1 MNKAKTWCT
10 AFALLLGLS
19 ACSGDS
25 QTSGGNGPGNNAG
38 VDAGVAP
45 DAEPEL
51 DPFETALEE
60 REYDY
65 SAALR
70 IAALRLTG
78 DLPTLTEIKS
88 VAEAADQKTAYENL
102 ITAYIADPRFAG
114 TQVEF
119 WKNTFKMGGSE
130 ELDSAGVFAAQLVVE
145 GRPLT
150 ELLTATT
157 GTCPTYDP
165 GTQTFTPVDC
175 NNGVPVHAGL
185 LSHPGMNS
193 HFISNMAFRRVRWV
207 QETFACTA
215 FPAEVVSEPEALS
228 DTALYTAPWEFTS
241 IAGPATGGDIDFLDY
256 ESVVCANCH
265 ATMNH
270 MAPLFGNFDDLGVFG
285 NEIAVPKPV
294 EGNPPTELVDWLP
307 AGEVTGWRV
316 DAPAADLP
324 ALGAAMAADPRVA
337 ECSVARAWNYAM
349 GKGDIV
355 DTLAAVPPSVFQTE
369 LDEFVAGGYD
379 YKTLLYRVFTSDDF
393 VQF

>member
-1 MNKAKTWCT
+1 MNKAKTWCA
-10 AFALLLGLS
+10 AFALLLGLG

-25 QTSGGNGPGNNAG
+25 QTQGGNGPDNNGG
-38 VDAGVAP
+38 VDAGVAD
-45 DAEPEL
+45 DAAPEL

-88 VAEAADQKTAYENL
+88 VAEAADQKTAYETL
-102 ITAYIADPRFAG
+102 VTAYIADPRFAN
-114 TQVEF
+114 TQIDF
-119 WKNTFKMGGSE
+119 WKNTFRMGGTP
-130 ELDSAGVFAAQLVVE
+130 ELDTAGVLAAQLVVE

-157 GTCPTYDP
+157 GTCPTYDD
-165 GTQTFTPVDC
+165 GTGIFTAVDC
-175 NNGVPVHAGL
+175 DNGVPVHAGL
-185 LSHPGMNS
+185 LTHPGMNA
-193 HFISNMAFRRVRWV
+193 HFTSNMAFRRVRWV

-215 FPAEVVSEPEALS
+215 FPAEISAQPEALS

-241 IAGPATGGDIDFLDY
+241 ISGIANGGDIDFLDY
-256 ESVVCANCH
+256 QSVVCANCH

-270 MAPLFGNFDDLGVFG
+270 MAPLFGYFDDQGVLSDDIF
-285 NEIAVPKPV
+285 VPKPV
-294 EGNPPTELVDWLP
+294 EGNPPTELIDWLP
-307 AGEVTGWRV
+307 AGEVTAWRV

-337 ECSVARAWNYAM
+337 ECSVARAWNWAM

-355 DTLAAVPPSVFQTE
+355 DTLAAVPPAVFQAQH
-369 LDEFVAGGYD
+369 DEFIANGYD

>member
-1 MNKAKTWCT
+1 MNKAKTWSA

-19 ACSGDS
+19 ACGGDG
-25 QTSGGNGPGNNAG
+25 QTIGDGPGNNG
-38 VDAGVAP
+38 VDAGP
-45 DAEPEL
+45 SEDAAPEL
-51 DPFETALEE
+51 TPFEQALEE

-70 IAALRLTG
+70 IAALRLKG
-78 DLPTLTEIKS
+78 DLPTLTELQSIETAGDPKS
-88 VAEAADQKTAYENL
+88 AYETL
-102 ITAYIADPRFAG
+102 VAAYIADPRFADM
-114 TQVEF
+114 QVEY
-119 WKNTFKMGGSE
+119 WKNTFKMGGSA
-130 ELDSAGVFAAQLVVE
+130 ELDSAGILAAQLVVE

-165 GTQTFTPVDC
+165 NTGIFTPVDC
-175 NNGVPVHAGL
+175 DNGVPVHAGL
-185 LSHPGMNS
+185 LTHPGMNA
-193 HFISNMAFRRVRWV
+193 HFTSNMAFRRVRWV

-215 FPAEVVSEPEALS
+215 FPAELSDEPESLS

-241 IAGPATGGDIDFLDY
+241 ISGVANGGDIDFLDY

-270 MAPLFGNFDDLGVFG
+270 MAPLFGYFDDLGVLSTD
-285 NEIAVPKPV
+285 IAVPKPV
-294 EGNPPTELVDWLP
+294 DGNPPTALIDWLP
-307 AGEVTGWRV
+307 DGEPTGWRV

-324 ALGAAMAADPRVA
+324 ALGAVMAADPRVA
-337 ECSVARAWNYAM
+337 ECSVARAWNWAM

-355 DTLAAVPPSVFQTE
+355 DTLSTVPQEVFQTQY
-369 LDEFVAGGYD
+369 DDFIANGYD
-379 YKTLLYRVFTSDDF
+379 YQELLYQVFTSDDF

>member
-1 MNKAKTWCT
+1 MNKAKTWCA
-10 AFALLLGLS
+10 AFALLLGLG

-25 QTSGGNGPGNNAG
+25 QTQGGNGPDNNGG
-38 VDAGVAP
+38 VDAGVAD
-45 DAEPEL
+45 DAAPEL

-88 VAEAADQKTAYENL
+88 VAEAADQKTAYETL
-102 ITAYIADPRFAG
+102 VTAYIADPRFAN
-114 TQVEF
+114 TQIDF
-119 WKNTFKMGGSE
+119 WKNTFRMGGTP
-130 ELDSAGVFAAQLVVE
+130 ELDTAGVLAAQLVVE

-157 GTCPTYDP
+157 GTCPTYDD
-165 GTQTFTPVDC
+165 GTGIFTAVDC
-175 NNGVPVHAGL
+175 DNGVPVHSGL
-185 LSHPGMNS
+185 LTHPGMNA
-193 HFISNMAFRRVRWV
+193 HFTSNMAFRRVRWV

-215 FPAEVVSEPEALS
+215 FPAEISAQPEALS

-241 IAGPATGGDIDFLDY
+241 ISGIANGGDIDFLDY
-256 ESVVCANCH
+256 QSVVCANCH

-270 MAPLFGNFDDLGVFG
+270 MAPLFGYFDDQGVLSDDIF
-285 NEIAVPKPV
+285 VPKPV
-294 EGNPPTELVDWLP
+294 EGNPPTELIDWLP
-307 AGEVTGWRV
+307 AGEVTAWRV

-337 ECSVARAWNYAM
+337 ECSVARAWNWAM

-355 DTLAAVPPSVFQTE
+355 DTLAAVPPAVFQAQH
-369 LDEFVAGGYD
+369 DEFIANGYD

>member
-1 MNKAKTWCT
+1 MNKAKTWSA

-19 ACSGDS
+19 ACSGDP
-25 QTSGGNGPGNNAG
+25 QTQGNGPGDDPG
-38 VDAGVAP
+38 SVDAGP
-45 DAEPEL
+45 TEDAAPEL
-51 DPFETALEE
+51 TPFEEALEE

-78 DLPTLTEIKS
+78 DLPTLTQLKS
-88 VAEAADQKTAYENL
+88 IETAGDQKSTYEAL
-102 ITAYIADPRFAG
+102 VSAYIADPRFAD

-119 WKNTFKMGGSE
+119 WKNTFKMGGSA
-130 ELDSAGVFAAQLVVE
+130 ELDSAGVLAAQLVVE

-165 GTQTFTPVDC
+165 NTQIFTPVDC
-175 NNGVPVHAGL
+175 DNGVAVHAGL
-185 LSHPGMNS
+185 LTHPGMNA
-193 HFISNMAFRRVRWV
+193 HFTSNMAFRRVRWV

-215 FPAEVVSEPEALS
+215 FPAELAPEPEALS

-241 IAGPATGGDIDFLDY
+241 ISGIANGGDIDFLDY

-270 MAPLFGNFDDLGVFG
+270 MAPLFGYFDDLGILSG
-285 NEIAVPKPV
+285 EIAVPKPV
-294 EGNPPTELVDWLP
+294 DGNPPTALIDWLP
-307 AGEVTGWRV
+307 DGETTGWRV

-324 ALGAAMAADPRVA
+324 ALGAVMSADPRVA
-337 ECSVARAWNYAM
+337 ECSVARAWNWAM

-355 DTLAAVPPSVFQTE
+355 DTLAAVPQAVFETQYN
-369 LDEFVAGGYD
+369 DFIANGYD
-379 YKTLLYRVFTSDDF
+379 YKELLYQVFTSDDF